1 MDVHLEVP
9 RFGEFARQLANVRSV
24 DIEACLSIQ
33 KSKGGR
39 IGDLLQQQDLV
50 SREQLLEVLR
60 RQARWVANMRSRDV
74 SASRFPLSTPLSLC
88 MPCYNEA
95 DVIVDCLEG
104 ACAVLPEFL
113 EEFEIIVVDDGSQ
126 DATAELVERCARQ
139 DDRIRLIRHDTNQG
153 YGAAVT
159 TGLRAARGEWI
170 CFTDGDGQFNLLDL
184 PQLLVWASEF
194 DVVVGYRYQRADHGL
209 RRFNA
214 HGWNW
219 LIRCMLGVRV
229 RDLDCAFK
237 LFHRRVV
244 ERLQL
249 TSQGACINAEI
260 LAQCFRGG
268 LTIHEV
274 PVNHFPRYNGKATG
288 ANFNV
293 VAKAFRE
300 LPRLWPYR
308 ATSMLSNGNGESASN
323 GEVCRAAV
331 VSTHLPHVANLTHA
345 PQHLDDTRT
354 PIQASSPHR

>member
-126 DATAELVERCARQ
+126 
-139 DDRIRLIRHDTNQG
+139 
-153 YGAAVT
+153 
-159 TGLRAARGEWI
+159 
-170 CFTDGDGQFNLLDL
+170 
-184 PQLLVWASEF
+184 
-194 DVVVGYRYQRADHGL
+194 
-209 RRFNA
+209 
-214 HGWNW
+214 
-219 LIRCMLGVRV
+219 
-229 RDLDCAFK
+229 
-237 LFHRRVV
+237 
-244 ERLQL
+244 
-249 TSQGACINAEI
+249 
-260 LAQCFRGG
+260 
-268 LTIHEV
+268 
-274 PVNHFPRYNGKATG
+274 
-288 ANFNV
+288 
-293 VAKAFRE
+293 
-300 LPRLWPYR
+300 
-308 ATSMLSNGNGESASN
+308 
-323 GEVCRAAV
+323 
-331 VSTHLPHVANLTHA
+331 
-345 PQHLDDTRT
+345 
-354 PIQASSPHR
+354 